1 MAPSGALDF
10 VESFPKV
17 VVVFFSIVIPQM
29 FSSATFVF
37 TLIVLFA
44 VDLDLV
50 FIAEP
55 RMGIMN

>member
-1 MAPSGALDF
+1 MLDF

-17 VVVFFSIVIPQM
+17 VVVFSIVILQM

-37 TLIVLFA
+37 ALIVLFP

-55 RMGIMN
+55 RMEIMN